1 MFRIETFRLIIRTF
15 RRFLSLT
22 LIVMIG
28 AGFMMGLMSTPEIM
42 RKSVDRYNDEYDL
55 QDLVIYSP
63 YGFCEE
69 DYIAIKNADNVES
82 VYISKEIDCHGTDRD
97 GISKVIRVSELSKNI
112 NNYRL
117 INGRLPQKKNECLY
131 VYNDFGKLYKIG
143 DQFVLDYGSKDIDDY
158 LSENEYT
165 IVGVIESPQYIGKMY
180 GASNFNNEEIDGVI
194 LVPNVNF
201 VSEYYTTMYVT
212 LYGAKDLLSNTDS
225 YDKYIEDKKTD
236 LENVVSKQQSYLR
249 DKLISEATETLDENE
264 KLFEQIK
271 TEGKKQLDDAK
282 KQLDDA
288 NIQIIAY
295 EAQLN
300 TLDALVRS
308 LQAAIKNDSG
318 VLNDIHDFTLDVETD
333 IDHFLELFGL
343 NGSYPV
349 SGTMEYLYNEYNK
362 AVSQYNSV
370 KGQLN
375 YAKSQYEE
383 GLKKYEEALVKY
395 DKEIA
400 DGEQQLKLA
409 RAQLND
415 LPKSQWI
422 ILDRDQQYSTM
433 MYKST
438 CLQMGTVGLY
448 MPIMFFLVAAL
459 VCLTTMKR
467 LVDEQRGQ
475 IGIYVAL
482 GYSNIQIIGK
492 YVSYALLASLCGGI
506 IGSIIGLMLFPTV
519 IYNTWRM
526 AYLLPDIITIFSIK
540 NLLLSVG
547 SFAVLMCGITAYV
560 VHNIVKDTPASL
572 MRPVAPKKVKEI
584 FIEKIPFLWNALS
597 FTSKITAR
605 NIFRYKSRFLMTIA
619 GIAGCCG
626 LLILGFG
633 IRDSISD
640 VLVIQNKE
648 IFTNDY
654 SVTLKDSSYVDAAIE
669 ELNNNSHV
677 ERATPYYTY
686 VTRIYLDGEEAT
698 ANMIITNQKESQFIF
713 NLRETDKKTPIK
725 IRSDGIVVSEKFAKN
740 HSLKEGDTITIESG
754 NRIKAEV
761 KISKICEMYFQHYI
775 FMSDDLYE
783 STFDEEL
790 LKNKISIKVF
800 DDYDMTSEINSLNGF
815 SSMTSTEA
823 TMEKFGALIA
833 AFNLVIVV
841 IILVAGSLAFVVI
854 INLTQ
859 VNISERIREIAT
871 LKVLGFT
878 DHEVNTYIFKE
889 IILLSLIGCV
899 VGIPIGFIEH
909 KFIMSVVSLEMI
921 MYGNQIKPMS
931 YIYSMLITVIFT
943 VIVLLFMR
951 KPLREVNMVES
962 LKSVE

>member
-143 DQFVLDYGSKDIDDY
+143 DLFVLDYGNKDIDDY

-165 IVGVIESPQYIGKMY
+165 IVGVVESPQYIGKMY
-180 GASNFNNEEIDGVI
+180 GSSNFNNEEIDGVI
-194 LVPNVNF
+194 LIPNVNF
-201 VSEYYTTMYVT
+201 ISEYYTTMYVT
-212 LYGAKDLLSNTDS
+212 LDGAKDLLSNTSS
-225 YDKYIEDKKTD
+225 YDRYIEDKKTD

-475 IGIYVAL
+475 IGVYVAL

-492 YVSYALLASLCGGI
+492 YVSYALLASLTGGI
-506 IGSIIGLMLFPTV
+506 TGIIIGQMLFPSV
-519 IYNTWRM
+519 IYATWRM
-526 AYLLPDIITIFSIK
+526 MYYLPAIKIMFPVKNAII
-540 NLLLSVG
+540 SVG
-547 SFAVLMCGITAYV
+547 LFSVLMASITAYV
-560 VHNIVKDTPASL
+560 VRNCVKDVPASL
-572 MRPVAPKKVKEI
+572 MRPVAPKKGKI
-584 FIEKIPFLWNALS
+584 ILLQKIPFIWNMLS

-619 GIAGCCG
+619 GIAGCAG
-626 LLILGFG
+626 LLIMGFG
-633 IRDSISD
+633 IKDSVSD
-640 VLVIQNKE
+640 VLGIQYKKIFRYSDLIYFKNDEHIKE
-648 IFTNDY
+648 NLEILEKSPDVDY
-654 SVTLKDSSYVDAAIE
+654 ATTYME
-669 ELNNNSHV
+669 YTT
-677 ERATPYYTY
+677 RAY
-686 VTRIYLDGEEAT
+686 INGNEKT
-698 ANMIITNQKESQFIF
+698 ANTIVIDQFDYNTLF
-713 NLRETDKKTPIK
+713 DLKETDKKTEIK
-725 IRSDGIVVSEKFAKN
+725 LNNDGVIVSEQFAKN
-740 HSLKEGDTITIESG
+740 NSLKIGDYITIESK
-754 NRIKAEV
+754 NRIKGDV
-761 KISKICEMYFQHYI
+761 QVVNICEMYFQHYV
-775 FMSDDLYE
+775 FMSDTLYNN
-783 STFDEEL
+783 TFDENISKATIAVLTENDDAVRQIART
-790 LKNKISIKVF
+790 LKDFASIIS
-800 DDYDMTSEINSLNGF
+800 TSYYLDSFNNMIQ
-815 SSMTSTEA
+815 
-823 TMEKFGALIA
+823 AL
-833 AFNLVIVV
+833 NLVILV
-841 IILVAGSLAFVVI
+841 IILVAGSLAFVVLV
-854 INLTQ
+854 NLTQ

-871 LKVLGFT
+871 LKVLGFN
-878 DHEVNTYIFKE
+878 DHEVNMYIFKE
-889 IILLSLIGCV
+889 ILLLSIIGCF
-899 VGIPIGFIEH
+899 VGVPIGFIEH
-909 KFIMSVVSLEMI
+909 RFIMSVLNMEMI
-921 MYGNQIKPMS
+921 MFAKT
-931 YIYSMLITVIFT
+931 ITFISIVISFIITIVFT
-943 VIVLLFMR
+943 IIVLFFMR
-951 KPLREVNMVES
+951 KPLREVNMIES
-962 LKSVE
+962 LKSVD